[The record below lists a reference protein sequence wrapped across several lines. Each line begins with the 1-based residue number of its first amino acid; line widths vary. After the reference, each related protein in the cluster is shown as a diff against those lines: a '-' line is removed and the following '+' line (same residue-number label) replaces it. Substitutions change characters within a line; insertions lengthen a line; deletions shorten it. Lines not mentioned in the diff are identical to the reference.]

1 MENMRHL
8 ECSLMTVTQ
17 MERQEME
24 KMSVCLSLCAVFF
37 FFSPLL
43 SFNIGTRNVFKRE
56 DSVFVAIAVDLI
68 LKN

>member
-37 FFSPLL
+37 FFFSPLL

-68 LKN
+68 